1 MEDHW
6 EKGVREV
13 ELIRNVNVCRQAK
26 SFASAYHHVRIG
38 RFPVDENAVYHAASR
53 LGAKKTHE

>member
-13 ELIRNVNVCRQAK
+13 ELIRNVTVCRQAK
-26 SFASAYHHVRIG
+26 SAYHHVGIG
-38 RFPVDENAVYHAASR
+38 RFPVDENVVYHAASR
-53 LGAKKTHE
+53 LGAEKTHE